1 MIKTKYG
8 DESDAAFFYRK
19 SKQAVVFVPG
29 FYYSKEDWYFLAER
43 FQQLE
48 IASLSLN
55 GKSALDVLGA
65 IDFLKKKGFE
75 KIASV
80 GGSMGEAAVL
90 SALELEETIDESVDK
105 AVVLAPY
112 GGNSIKSKKIK
123 KLFIVAKEDDRGC
136 YPRVYTL
143 YKDSSEPK
151 VIKEYEGSEHAQALF
166 SGEHR
171 EDLIK
176 SIIAFI
182 TIE

>member
-1 MIKTKYG
+1 ME
-8 DESDAAFFYRK
+8 ESNAAFFNGE

-29 FYYSKEDWYFLAER
+29 FYYSKEDWYFLADR
-43 FQQLE
+43 FQQLK

-75 KIASV
+75 KIALV
-80 GGSMGEAAVL
+80 GGSMGGAAVL

-105 AVVLAPY
+105 VVVLAPY
-112 GGNSIKSKKIK
+112 GGNSIKSKRIK

-136 YPRVYTL
+136 QPRVYNL
-143 YKDSSEPK
+143 YEDSSEPK
-151 VIKEYEGSEHAQALF
+151 IIKEYEGSEHAQALLN
-166 SGEHR
+166 SKYE

-176 SIIAFI
+176 LVMDFVSVK
-182 TIE
+182 